1 MKKSLRIFVVGMAL
15 MAQAAVAMAD
25 ATYAYTNPT
34 YIPTAVSDPATYS
47 APADYVFQ
55 SNDISTATV
64 RISGTCTS
72 LASAVQG
79 TNDGTNWT
87 TLQAIPV
94 AGGSVVTSL
103 TGAGFWRANTAG
115 FTKSRLHITALT
127 AACTVAMAGTSSPG
141 ALYLMNPNTQTNPIS
156 IVDSTAAY
164 NWAISSLGIGSVAIT
179 NGTQTMPTMDAAAR
193 AGFVK
198 MTDGTTVAGVT
209 VASTV
214 PVAATPAL
222 VVAQSPN
229 VIDPCASSMIA
240 KSSAIIN
247 QSSSATTKVVDVS
260 ASTVIYVCGFT
271 ATASGTSPAFTFTS
285 GTHVSADCDTGAAL
299 LSGAMVPSA
308 TVGVVSAGYGG
319 TMFKTAAA
327 KQLCLTT
334 GATTSVQGV
343 LSYVQQ

>member
-1 MKKSLRIFVVGMAL
+1 MKKTSRILIAGILAL
-15 MAQAAVAMAD
+15 AACSVLAD
-25 ATYAYTNPT
+25 TTYPYTNPT
-34 YIPTAVSDPATYS
+34 YIPTAVSAPATYS
-47 APADYVFQ
+47 APADYSFQ
-55 SNDISTATV
+55 SNDIATATIRV
-64 RISGTCTS
+64 SGTCTS

-94 AGGSVVTSL
+94 AGGSVVTNL
-103 TGAGFWRANTAG
+103 AAAGFWRANVAG
-115 FTKSRLHITALT
+115 FTKVRLHITALT
-127 AACTVAMAGTSSPG
+127 ASCTVAMAGTSAPG
-141 ALYLMNPNTQTNPIS
+141 ALYLMNPNTASNPIS

-179 NGTQTMPTMDAAAR
+179 NGTQSMPTMDAAAR

-209 VASTV
+209 VASTAS
-214 PVAATPAL
+214 VAATPAL

-229 VIDPCASSMIA
+229 VTDPCASPMIA
-240 KSSAIIN
+240 KTSAIIN

-271 ATASGTSPAFTFTS
+271 ATASGTTPTFTFTS

-308 TVGVVSAGYGG
+308 TVGSVSAGYGAG

-343 LSYVQQ
+343 LTYVQQ